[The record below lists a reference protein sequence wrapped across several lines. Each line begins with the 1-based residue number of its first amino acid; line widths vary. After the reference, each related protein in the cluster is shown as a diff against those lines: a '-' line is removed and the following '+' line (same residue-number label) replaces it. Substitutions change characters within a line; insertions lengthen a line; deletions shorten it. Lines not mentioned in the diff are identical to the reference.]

1 MRDAERP
8 LCHAPDPLT
17 EFLNMDNL
25 ILNRDIPADAR
36 NQWGVPNPLIYLFVG
51 WRKVLKCGS
60 LINFAGSPPRQDE
73 DYQQVYKV
81 IKT

>member
-1 MRDAERP
+1 
-8 LCHAPDPLT
+8 
-17 EFLNMDNL
+17 MDNL

-60 LINFAGSPPRQDE
+60 LINFAGSPPRQDD